1 MESQACAV
9 RSEEGAGGG
18 VGRGWRERAN
28 VFIRFS
34 GWAVKAH
41 ASGRKAVGSGEGA
54 GKGPCACAGRAG
66 SSGRAWRGLLEEKP
80 GKREAEGKEGR
91 GEGVRARYAH
101 ACEG

>member
-41 ASGRKAVGSGEGA
+41 ASGRKAAGSGG
-54 GKGPCACAGRAG
+54 
-66 SSGRAWRGLLEEKP
+66 
-80 GKREAEGKEGR
+80 GR
-91 GEGVRARYAH
+91 GRGPAH
-101 ACEG
+101 APGEPVAPGGRGGGF